1 MIERQQAG
9 QCNDARLMAA
19 IIYAAGIDQH
29 RFMALQSVMMCNN
42 SALQMQQP
50 EVDLS
55 TAATTSACSAS
66 ICEAVQL
73 TP

>member
-1 MIERQQAG
+1 MIERQSTSRTI
-9 QCNDARLMAA
+9 NDARLMAA

-29 RFMALQSVMMCNN
+29 RFMALQTVMMRNN
-42 SALQMQQP
+42 SALQMQEP

-66 ICEAVQL
+66 NRTNAMN
-73 TP
+73 